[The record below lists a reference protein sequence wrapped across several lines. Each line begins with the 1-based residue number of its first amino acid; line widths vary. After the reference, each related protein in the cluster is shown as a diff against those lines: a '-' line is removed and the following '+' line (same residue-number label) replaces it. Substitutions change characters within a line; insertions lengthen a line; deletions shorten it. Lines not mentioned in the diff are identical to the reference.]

1 MMLRAFT
8 RFQCHKRMVEWGTYE
23 ILNTIRSITVWDDTI
38 GLL

>member
-8 RFQCHKRMVEWGTYE
+8 RFQCRNRMVEWGTYK
-23 ILNTIRSITVWDDTI
+23 ILNTIKSITVWDDTI